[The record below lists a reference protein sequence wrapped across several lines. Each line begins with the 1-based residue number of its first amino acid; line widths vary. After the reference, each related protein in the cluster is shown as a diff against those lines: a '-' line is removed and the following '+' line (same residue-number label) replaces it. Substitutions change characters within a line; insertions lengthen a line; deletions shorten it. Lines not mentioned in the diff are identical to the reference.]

1 VLAWGEDAVLGG
13 KGGEIGEGSC
23 PVKMD
28 ELDGPLR
35 GRILFDEVDGA
46 WVKKTMGMSLGFQIS
61 HSDLMAASTRPVT
74 YLCLWTSRISF
85 EGCERGG
92 REEGSGFEM
101 SESHI
106 ERAGAGVDTVDD
118 EEDAGVCKYA
128 LDGVRIE
135 GGIEA

>member
-1 VLAWGEDAVLGG
+1 
-13 KGGEIGEGSC
+13 
-23 PVKMD
+23 
-28 ELDGPLR
+28 
-35 GRILFDEVDGA
+35 
-46 WVKKTMGMSLGFQIS
+46 
-61 HSDLMAASTRPVT
+61 
-74 YLCLWTSRISF
+74 
-85 EGCERGG
+85 
-92 REEGSGFEM
+92 M

>member
-1 VLAWGEDAVLGG
+1 MSVSVTARGRLRAVLAWGEDAVLGG

-61 HSDLMAASTRPVT
+61 HSDLTAASGR
-74 YLCLWTSRISF
+74 
-85 EGCERGG
+85 
-92 REEGSGFEM
+92 REEMHDLSK
-101 SESHI
+101 
-106 ERAGAGVDTVDD
+106 RK
-118 EEDAGVCKYA
+118 CC
-128 LDGVRIE
+128 RIAAWPRN
-135 GGIEA
+135 GNMA